1 MMVSRGV
8 VENASSAVKQL
19 WYFMFL
25 DFDLTSLS
33 KGMELL
39 KQISK
44 EDDYKQFIEL
54 LEDILIYKQLIS
66 VAEVYQRIKYDSL
79 ISIIPL
85 SKEKIERVLLECHHR
100 KVIDFVLD

>member
-44 EDDYKQFIEL
+44 EDDYK
-54 LEDILIYKQLIS
+54 
-66 VAEVYQRIKYDSL
+66 
-79 ISIIPL
+79 
-85 SKEKIERVLLECHHR
+85 
-100 KVIDFVLD
+100 